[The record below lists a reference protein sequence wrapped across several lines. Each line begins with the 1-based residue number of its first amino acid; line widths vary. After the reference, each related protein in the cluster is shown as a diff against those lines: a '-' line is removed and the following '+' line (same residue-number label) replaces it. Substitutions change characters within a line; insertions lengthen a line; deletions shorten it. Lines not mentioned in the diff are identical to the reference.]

1 MYKRANDRLR
11 EARYSARFMAKSVSE
26 NPAGVIVK
34 GGFQGK
40 VFLWPLRVYYDDTDA
55 GGIVYHAA
63 YLRMMEHARTE
74 WLRAL
79 GFEQDRLAGS
89 EGVIF
94 AVSALSIRYRRPA
107 RFNDELVVSTA
118 LSRRQGASL
127 LFRQAV
133 RRGGADGELLCDAEV
148 RVVSVDSTALRPAR
162 LPITILEELDSHG
175 L

>member
-1 MYKRANDRLR
+1 M
-11 EARYSARFMAKSVSE
+11 
-26 NPAGVIVK
+26 IVK

-40 VFLWPLRVYYDDTDA
+40 VFLWPVRVYYDDTDA
-55 GGIVYHAA
+55 GGIVYHGA

-79 GFEQDRLAGS
+79 GFEQDRLADS
-89 EGVIF
+89 PGVIF
-94 AVSALSIRYRRPA
+94 AVAELSIRYRQPA
-107 RFNDELVVSTA
+107 RFNDELVVSAT

-127 LFRQAV
+127 FLAQEV
-133 RRGGADGELLCDAEV
+133 RRERADGGLLCDADV

-162 LPITILEELDSHG
+162 LPTAIAEELDRHG

>member
-1 MYKRANDRLR
+1 
-11 EARYSARFMAKSVSE
+11 MAKSDAE
-26 NPAGVIVK
+26 NTAGVIVK

-40 VFLWPLRVYYDDTDA
+40 VFLWPVRVYYDDTDA

-79 GFEQDRLAGS
+79 GFEQDRLAGD

-94 AVSALSIRYRRPA
+94 AVSEVSIRYRRPA
-107 RFNDELVVSTA
+107 RFNDQLVVSAA
-118 LSRRQGASL
+118 LSQRQGASL
-127 LFRQAV
+127 IFRQEV
-133 RRGGADGELLCDAEV
+133 RRGGAEGEVLCDAEV
-148 RVVSVDSTALRPAR
+148 RVVSVDSMALRPVR
-162 LPITILEELDSHG
+162 LPIAILEELDSYG